1 MIKGDLRKKQILE
14 TAEKLFTEK
23 GYQTTSVQDILD
35 ELGLSKGSFYHH
47 FESKELVLRTICEQR
62 ARATADRLQ
71 HSAGGDG
78 VERLNALLRSMI
90 PFTEEGLA
98 FLSMLQPVFLLPEG
112 KSVLTGYQE
121 ALKSMWLEP
130 TRAALEQMI
139 LEGSGYS
146 PYPEK
151 TAEII
156 LDLVNDLWAGLSR
169 EILKGK
175 QQTTQSLAAALLSQ
189 VEPYRAAVENLMTAP
204 YGSVTLVETTDLVKT
219 AEALRQKQD

>member
-1 MIKGDLRKKQILE
+1 M
-14 TAEKLFTEK
+14 
-23 GYQTTSVQDILD
+23 
-35 ELGLSKGSFYHH
+35 
-47 FESKELVLRTICEQR
+47 
-62 ARATADRLQ
+62 
-71 HSAGGDG
+71 
-78 VERLNALLRSMI
+78 
-90 PFTEEGLA
+90 
-98 FLSMLQPVFLLPEG
+98 SMLQPVFLLPEG

-175 QQTTQSLAAALLSQ
+175 QQTTQSLTAALLSQ

-204 YGSVTLVETTDLVKT
+204 YGSVSLVETTDLVKT